1 MLMRIMFLMFLA
13 LAQSCMTLP
22 PVLNTTELTTVD
34 FSKVRNFKRGESCTT
49 IVLNLLPFGSTRI
62 TSAVRD
68 GNISSLKILEYETR
82 NYLVIS
88 QFCLIAYGT

>member
-22 PVLNTTELTTVD
+22 PVLNTTELSHVD

-49 IVLNLLPFGSTRI
+49 IVAGILPFGSTRI

-82 NYLVIS
+82 NYIVIS